1 MRLWMRRLFVA
12 IIAVITLGQ
21 YVPEIEIDS
30 ARAKAKD
37 SENIYDNSY
46 DSYIYEEQTTES
58 EQIVE
63 TAPIEEHVQLL
74 TEKAKEQIKVK
85 LGPKILSEIET
96 DVVEVI
102 FPKIQSILEET
113 FYNQDEDLIPY
124 YEITEN
130 PSKGT
135 GERIFNVY
143 DHHSK
148 QIIAKFHVRRDQRP
162 LEGYWFNFHY
172 HIYEDDFEKHY
183 EIAEV
188 YWDKNDPPNWMSS

>member
-21 YVPEIEIDS
+21 CVPEIEIDS

-37 SENIYDNSY
+37 SVNTYDSSY
-46 DSYIYEEQTTES
+46 DSYTYEEQTTES

-63 TAPIEEHVQLL
+63 IASIEEHVQLL

-124 YEITEN
+124 YEI
-130 PSKGT
+130 
-135 GERIFNVY
+135 
-143 DHHSK
+143 
-148 QIIAKFHVRRDQRP
+148 
-162 LEGYWFNFHY
+162 
-172 HIYEDDFEKHY
+172 
-183 EIAEV
+183 
-188 YWDKNDPPNWMSS
+188 